1 MKILIVHNHYQQPGG
16 EDVVARAEKELLNA
30 RGHQVV
36 EYVRHNN
43 EIAGYGRWRRATL
56 APRTVWAWDSHRE
69 VKALLRRERPDIAH
83 FHNTFPLISP
93 AAYYACRRAGVPVV
107 QSLHN
112 ARLVCPVATFQRN
125 HRVCQDCLGRK
136 FAWPAVL
143 HACYRGSR
151 TGSSVVAATLAIH
164 WQLGTWNKLVDCFI
178 VATDFYR
185 RKFVEAGLPAEKIVV
200 KPHFVEDY
208 GVQRSAGTYALFV
221 GRLAPEKGVDT
232 LLGAWRRLSHIPLR
246 VRGEGPLEG
255 NVQRLAEESGGAVQL
270 LPRLAKGE
278 LVRLMQ
284 GARFLVW
291 PSEGYYE
298 TFGYVAAEAFS
309 CGIPV
314 IASRVGV
321 AEEIVADGRTG
332 LHFTPAD
339 PQDLAAK
346 AEWAWTHP
354 SEMEAM
360 GRAARAEYESKYT
373 AERNHP
379 MLTEIYRR
387 VLGAKGRGLGTG
399 AGADDERPAASCS
412 SVHI

>member
-1 MKILIVHNHYQQPGG
+1 MKILVSHNIYQRPGG
-16 EDVVARAEKELLNA
+16 EDVVARSEKELLNA

-36 EYVRHNN
+36 EYVRHND
-43 EIAGYGRWRRATL
+43 EIASYGPWSKATL
-56 APRTVWAWDSHRE
+56 AARTVWAWDSHRE
-69 VKALLRRERPDIAH
+69 IRALLERERPHIAH

-93 AAYYACRRAGVPVV
+93 AAYYACRDADVPVV
-107 QSLHN
+107 QWLHN
-112 ARLVCPVATFQRN
+112 PRLVCPAATFQRN

-151 TGSSVVAATLAIH
+151 AETFVVAGALAIH
-164 WQLGTWNKLVDCFI
+164 WQLRTWNRLVDRFI
-178 VATDFYR
+178 VCTDFYR
-185 RKFVEAGLPAEKIVV
+185 RKFVEAGLPAEKIAV

-208 GVQRSAGTYALFV
+208 GVGPTTGTYALFV

-232 LLGAWRRLSHIPLR
+232 LLKAWTKLSGIPLR

-255 NVQRLAEESGGAVQL
+255 SAQRLTEESGGAVQL
-270 LPRLAKGE
+270 LPRLPKSE

-298 TFGYVAAEAFS
+298 TFGYVAVEAFS

-314 IASRVGV
+314 VASRVGV
-321 AEEIVADGRTG
+321 AEEIVEDGRTG
-332 LHFTPAD
+332 LHFTPSD

-346 AEWAWTHP
+346 VEWAWAHP
-354 SEMEAM
+354 AEMQAM
-360 GRAARAEYESKYT
+360 GRAARAEYERKYT
-373 AERNHP
+373 AERNYP
-379 MLTEIYRR
+379 MLMEIYRK
-387 VLGAKGRGLGTG
+387 VLRARG
-399 AGADDERPAASCS
+399 
-412 SVHI
+412 